1 VRVCG
6 KNLQKVVETGYFHD
20 KSTARPVALGFSVR
34 LVAAWPTVARRR
46 RNVVFVEAAI
56 RGGEGSNGGDRAR
69 RLCEWCEAA
78 TGALSPHWAAVA
90 WLRLGYRVC
99 GGVKELW

>member
-1 VRVCG
+1 
-6 KNLQKVVETGYFHD
+6 
-20 KSTARPVALGFSVR
+20 
-34 LVAAWPTVARRR
+34 
-46 RNVVFVEAAI
+46 VEAAI